1 MYYAKTKGKQCK
13 IIWTKTLNYRENRM
27 IGIFRAEKWSA
38 ERQRDKETI
47 IEKWGD
53 ELTIKQWNTAVIGSF
68 TKLISVKIFIS
79 MIINTRIR
87 KIDKNQLLDENKL

>member
-1 MYYAKTKGKQCK
+1 MISGTTKGQK
-13 IIWTKTLNYRENRM
+13 
-27 IGIFRAEKWSA
+27 
-38 ERQRDKETI
+38 TI

-53 ELTIKQWNTAVIGSF
+53 ELTIKQRNTAVIGSF